1 MTKEFRMAHQR
12 RSLKTVVTLAFDTW
26 GRQRRGSMP
35 KVGSWLQAVWKIS
48 RDGYQGYDWH
58 SPSCCSWGLLLE
70 ANDDDDVDLVC
81 EA

>member
-1 MTKEFRMAHQR
+1 
-12 RSLKTVVTLAFDTW
+12 
-26 GRQRRGSMP
+26 MP